1 MPAGSPVGDHEGAVD
16 IPVDITVDARATLDE
31 LAADPDF
38 EGRCVH
44 REVLPERPA
53 RYRQT
58 AEPLHPEFAA
68 RLASRGIY
76 ELYAHQAEAIDA
88 LRARRSVVVATGT
101 ASGKSLCYQAPIV
114 SGVVEDRRDTAL
126 LLFPTKALA
135 QDQLRS
141 MRSWLVSGLR
151 AVTYDGDTS
160 GDDRAWARKN
170 ANVVLT
176 NPEMLHMG
184 ILPSHKAW
192 AIFLMRL
199 QYVVVDELHTL
210 RGIFG
215 SHVAHVLRRL
225 RRLCEHYGSD
235 PTFFFASATIGN
247 PGELA
252 SALCGREVDEIVDD
266 ASPRAERVLACWQRP
281 LLDAHSGARGSANI
295 ETAELLTRFVRSNHQ
310 TLAFTRSR
318 RGAEVVAQYARRRL
332 SGVAPE
338 LTDRVAAYRAGY
350 LPEERRALELD
361 LASGHLLGIAATNAL
376 ELGIDIGGLDAV
388 VLNGFPGTLAS
399 MWQQAGRAG
408 RTGRRSAAV
417 LVAGDDQ
424 LDQWYA
430 AHPSE
435 LTRRAP
441 ERAVVNPQNP
451 FIMRAQVACAA
462 HEMPLSPDDERWFG
476 PGLDDAVRE
485 LVHADQLM
493 PRGGRMYW
501 SGERSP
507 ARDVGLRS
515 GSSVEYRLVD
525 SESQRTIGTVD
536 DARVF
541 SVAHPGAVYLHQGR
555 QYRVEHLDR
564 DEHLAIL
571 EPFDEADEYTQ
582 ARTTTDIAIV
592 SEDAFAALGDAIVH
606 LGSVEVRSQVVA
618 FQRKQISSNGVI
630 EVCELDLP
638 ERVLVTRAC
647 WYTVPAEVL
656 ETAGVDAS
664 EVMGAV
670 HAAEHGLIGMLPL
683 FTICDR
689 WDVGGVSMALHPQTG
704 QPTIFV
710 YDGYPGGAGIADLAF
725 EAAARHA
732 RSTLDLIRAC
742 SCDDGCPSCVQS
754 PKCGNWNEY
763 LDKRA
768 AIALLGVM
776 AREHQGLSSGIRPA
790 R

>member
-1 MPAGSPVGDHEGAVD
+1 VEQWVDTLGSMPIGTHGHC
-16 IPVDITVDARATLDE
+16 DARTTLDE
-31 LAADPDF
+31 LAADP
-38 EGRCVH
+38 ELIGRCVH

-53 RYRQT
+53 RYQSLS
-58 AEPLHPEFAA
+58 APLHPEVSA
-68 RLASRGIY
+68 RIEARGIH
-76 ELYAHQAEAIDA
+76 ELYAHQADAIDA

-114 SGVVEDRRDTAL
+114 SAVVEDRRDTAL

-135 QDQLRS
+135 HDQLRAL
-141 MRSWLVSGLR
+141 RSWLVPGLR

-184 ILPSHKAW
+184 ILPSHQRW
-192 AIFLMRL
+192 ATFLMRL

-225 RRLCEHYGSD
+225 RRLCEHYGSN

-247 PGELA
+247 PAELA
-252 SALCGREVDEIVDD
+252 SALCGLDVEQIVDD

-281 LLDAHSGARGSANI
+281 LLDVHSGARASANV
-295 ETAELLTRFVRSNHQ
+295 ETAELLTRFVRANHQ

-332 SGVAPE
+332 AATAPE
-338 LTDRVAAYRAGY
+338 LADRVAAYRAGF

-361 LASGHLLGIAATNAL
+361 LSSGRLLGIAATNAL

-451 FIMRAQVACAA
+451 FIVRAQVACAA
-462 HEMPLSPDDERWFG
+462 HEMPLTPDDERWFG

-485 LVHADQLM
+485 LVHADALT

-501 SGERSP
+501 SGGHAP

-515 GSSVEYRLVD
+515 GSSIEYRLLD
-525 SESQRTIGTVD
+525 IDRERTIGTVD

-541 SVAHPGAVYLHQGR
+541 AVAHPGAVYLHQGR
-555 QYRVEHLDR
+555 QYRVDQLDR
-564 DEHLAIL
+564 DEHVAIL
-571 EPFDEADEYTQ
+571 APFDDADEYTQ
-582 ARTTTDIAIV
+582 ARSTTDITIV
-592 SEDAFAALGDAIVH
+592 SEDAFAPLGEAIVH
-606 LGSVEVRSQVVA
+606 LGTVEVRSQVVA
-618 FQRKQISSNGVI
+618 FQRKQISTNRVI
-630 EVCELDLP
+630 EVRDLDLP
-638 ERVLVTRAC
+638 ERALVTRAC
-647 WYTVPAEVL
+647 WYTVPTEVV
-656 ETAGVDAS
+656 EAAHIEPS
-664 EVMGAV
+664 ELVGAV

-689 WDVGGVSMALHPQTG
+689 WDVGGVSMALHPQTM

-710 YDGYPGGAGIADLAF
+710 YDGYPGGAGIAELAF
-725 EAAARHA
+725 EAADRHA
-732 RSTLDLIRAC
+732 RATLDLIAAC

-768 AIALLGVM
+768 AKALLGVM
-776 AREHQGLSSGIRPA
+776 TSSPREAPGARAA

>member
-1 MPAGSPVGDHEGAVD
+1 MPVGSQE
-16 IPVDITVDARATLDE
+16 PVGSGEIDARATLDE
-31 LAADPDF
+31 LAADP
-38 EGRCVH
+38 ELIGRCVH
-44 REVLPERPA
+44 REILAARPA
-53 RYRQT
+53 RHQQT
-58 AEPLHPEFAA
+58 EQPLHPEVAA
-68 RLASRGIY
+68 RLVARGIP
-76 ELYAHQAEAIDA
+76 ELYAHQAAAIDA
-88 LRARRSVVVATGT
+88 LRAHRSVVVATGT

-114 SGVVEDRRDTAL
+114 SAVIEDRRDTAL

-141 MRSWLVSGLR
+141 LRSWLVPGLR
-151 AVTYDGDTS
+151 AVTYDGDTP

-192 AIFLMRL
+192 ATFLMRL

-252 SALCGREVDEIVDD
+252 SALCGREVDEILDD

-332 SGVAPE
+332 AGIAPE
-338 LTDRVAAYRAGY
+338 LEDRVAAYRAGY

-361 LASGHLLGIAATNAL
+361 LSSGRLLGIAATNAL

-430 AHPSE
+430 AHPTE

-462 HEMPLSPDDERWFG
+462 HEMPLAPDDERWFG
-476 PGLDDAVRE
+476 PGLDDVVRD

-501 SGERSP
+501 AGERTP
-507 ARDVGLRS
+507 ARGVGLRS
-515 GSSVEYRLVD
+515 GSSIEYRLLD
-525 SESQRTIGTVD
+525 LESERTIGTVD

-541 SVAHPGAVYLHQGR
+541 SIAHPGAVYLHQGR
-555 QYRVEHLDR
+555 QYRVERLDR
-564 DEHLAIL
+564 DEHLAFL
-571 EPFDEADEYTQ
+571 EPFDDADEYTQ
-582 ARTTTDIAIV
+582 ARTTTDISIV

-618 FQRKQISSNGVI
+618 YQRKQISTNGVI

-638 ERVLVTRAC
+638 ERALVTRAC
-647 WYTVPAEVL
+647 WYTVPPDVL
-656 ETAGVDAS
+656 EGAGIDETS
-664 EVMGAV
+664 VMGAV

-704 QPTIFV
+704 QSTIFV

-732 RSTLDLIRAC
+732 RATLDLITAC

-776 AREHQGLSSGIRPA
+776 AREHQGLSSGVRPA

>member
-1 MPAGSPVGDHEGAVD
+1 MPLGSGEVD
-16 IPVDITVDARATLDE
+16 PDARATLDE
-31 LAADPDF
+31 LAADP
-38 EGRCVH
+38 EMLGRCVH
-44 REVLPERPA
+44 REVLPERA
-53 RYRQT
+53 ACYRQT
-58 AEPLHPEFAA
+58 SEPLHREVRERLAA
-68 RLASRGIY
+68 RASSTSTRT
-76 ELYAHQAEAIDA
+76 
-88 LRARRSVVVATGT
+88 RRRRSTHCARG
-101 ASGKSLCYQAPIV
+101 ARWSSRRGPHRAKSLCYQAPIV
-114 SGVVEDRRDTAL
+114 AGVVEDRRDTAL

-141 MRSWLVSGLR
+141 LRSWLVPGLR
-151 AVTYDGDTS
+151 AVTYDGDTD

-192 AIFLMRL
+192 ATFLMRL

-252 SALCGREVDEIVDD
+252 SALCGRDVDEIVDD

-295 ETAELLTRFVRSNHQ
+295 ETAELMTRFVRSNHQ

-332 SGVAPE
+332 AGAAPE
-338 LTDRVAAYRAGY
+338 LADRVAAYRAGY

-361 LASGHLLGIAATNAL
+361 LSSGRLLGIAATNAL

-430 AHPSE
+430 AHPTE
-435 LTRRAP
+435 LTHRAP
-441 ERAVVNPQNP
+441 ERAVVNPRNP
-451 FIMRAQVACAA
+451 FIVRAQVACAA

-476 PGLDDAVRE
+476 PGLDDAVRD
-485 LVHADQLM
+485 LVRDDLLA
-493 PRGGRMYW
+493 PRAGRMYW
-501 SGERSP
+501 SGERGP
-507 ARDVGLRS
+507 ARGVGLRS
-515 GSSVEYRLVD
+515 GSSLEYRLVD
-525 SESQRTIGTVD
+525 MESERTIGTVD

-541 SVAHPGAVYLHQGR
+541 SIAHPGAVYLHQGASTGSSISIATSTSR
-555 QYRVEHLDR
+555 
-564 DEHLAIL
+564 AS
-571 EPFDEADEYTQ
+571 F
-582 ARTTTDIAIV
+582 RTTTPTNTPRPDPRPT
-592 SEDAFAALGDAIVH
+592 S
-606 LGSVEVRSQVVA
+606 RS
-618 FQRKQISSNGVI
+618 
-630 EVCELDLP
+630 
-638 ERVLVTRAC
+638 
-647 WYTVPAEVL
+647 
-656 ETAGVDAS
+656 
-664 EVMGAV
+664 
-670 HAAEHGLIGMLPL
+670 
-683 FTICDR
+683 
-689 WDVGGVSMALHPQTG
+689 
-704 QPTIFV
+704 
-710 YDGYPGGAGIADLAF
+710 
-725 EAAARHA
+725 
-732 RSTLDLIRAC
+732 
-742 SCDDGCPSCVQS
+742 
-754 PKCGNWNEY
+754 
-763 LDKRA
+763 
-768 AIALLGVM
+768 
-776 AREHQGLSSGIRPA
+776 
-790 R
+790 